1 MRKSRKATVLAMAV
15 ILMLTGALAST
26 AVAGKKKKKT
36 TIVLNSGP
44 VLSGQQNVK
53 VSGSLNSATSC
64 LAARSMRLFLTDA
77 SGNVQSTI
85 DSTTSRSGGTWKL
98 SAKLSA
104 PPTADQRLQVKAKK
118 LAVGKFVCRAALSG
132 RIEIK

>member
-1 MRKSRKATVLAMAV
+1 MRTSKKAALLAMAAM
-15 ILMLTGALAST
+15 LMLSGALAST
-26 AVAGKKKKKT
+26 AVAGKKKKT
-36 TIVLNSGP
+36 TIVLNSNP

-77 SGNVQSTI
+77 SGTVQSTV
-85 DSTTSRSGGTWKL
+85 DSTTSRSGGTWKF
-98 SAKLSA
+98 SAKLPA
-104 PPTADQRLQVKAKK
+104 VPTADQRLQVKVKK

-132 RIEIK
+132 LIEIK

>member
-1 MRKSRKATVLAMAV
+1 MRKRILVAILAVAL
-15 ILMLTGALAST
+15 IGAGALGTQAL
-26 AVAGKKKKKT
+26 AGKKKKT
-36 TIVLNSGP
+36 VIVLNSGP
-44 VLSGQQNVK
+44 VLSGQQKVK
-53 VSGSLNSATSC
+53 VGGSLNSSTSC

-85 DSTTSRSGGTWKL
+85 DSDSSRSAGTWKL

-118 LAVGKFVCRAALSG
+118 LAVGKFVCKAALSPL
-132 RIEIK
+132 IEIK